1 MWSSAVTRL
10 SLVAALALSCA
21 AGNKHRPEPM
31 PPRVPDGAGD
41 KRAALRAA
49 APPELGLE
57 VEHERWNY
65 EAAQEVKD
73 VEQERKAAAANKVA
87 EKAGFTLEGVLR
99 GPLFCRGKQENL
111 AIHSMLRA
119 EAPPLSS
126 LLV

>member
-73 VEQERKAAAANKVA
+73 VEQERKAAAANKAAAPAAKSV
-87 EKAGFTLEGVLR
+87 GVTGQPGAATPPASPTR
-99 GPLFCRGKQENL
+99 PGATPQPPP
-111 AIHSMLRA
+111 AA
-119 EAPPLSS
+119 APAP
-126 LLV
+126 VK

>member
-1 MWSSAVTRL
+1 MRL

-21 AGNKHRPEPM
+21 AGNKHKPEAM

-41 KRAALRAA
+41 KRAAMRAA

-73 VEQERKAAAANKVA
+73 VEAEKKAAASKPAPA
-87 EKAGFTLEGVLR
+87 PTKAIGFTGQP
-99 GPLFCRGKQENL
+99 GAATQPG
-111 AIHSMLRA
+111 
-119 EAPPLSS
+119 APPQPGATPQPPPAAAPAP
-126 LLV
+126 VK